1 MELQEEQ
8 DTEDMLGVLQTIDA
22 VFSSVVDMMIFTR
35 KHLLMLHS

>member
-22 VFSSVVDMMIFTR
+22 VFSSVVDMMFFTGA
-35 KHLLMLHS
+35 